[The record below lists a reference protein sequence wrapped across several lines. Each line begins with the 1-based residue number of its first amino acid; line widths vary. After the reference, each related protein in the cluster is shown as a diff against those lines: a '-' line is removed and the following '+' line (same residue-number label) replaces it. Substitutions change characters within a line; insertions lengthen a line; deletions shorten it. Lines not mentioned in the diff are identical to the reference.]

1 MQLDITGRHVEIDVQ
16 LREFVQDKLAK
27 LARLL
32 DGPIEVH
39 VVLGSEKH
47 RHTAEI
53 QVKSRTA
60 LFSGTHETSDLRAS
74 IAEVADKLERQALR
88 HKEKVT
94 THKQRRGPRSLEA
107 AAEIE
112 ARLSPEEPVQ
122 ARGTDGPP
130 RVVRRNR
137 YRLKPL
143 TLEDAVCALEETAED
158 VLVYRDAETDRV
170 AVVYRQRDGS
180 LAVVQPEF

>member
-1 MQLDITGRHVEIDVQ
+1 MQVDMTGRHVEITPE
-16 LREFVQDKLAK
+16 LREYVQEKLAK
-27 LARLL
+27 LERLL

-60 LFSGTHETSDLRAS
+60 QFASNHETVDLHAS
-74 IAEVADKLERQALR
+74 IAEVADKVERQALR

-94 THKQRRGPRSLEA
+94 THKRRRGPRRPDVA
-107 AAEIE
+107 AAIE
-112 ARLSPEEPVQ
+112 ASASPEDT
-122 ARGTDGPP
+122 GTPSGTAGPT
-130 RVVRRNR
+130 RVVRRNA

-143 TLEDAVCALEETAED
+143 TLEDAVCEMEQTAED
-158 VLVYRDAETDRV
+158 VLVYRDAETGGV
-170 AVVYRQRDGS
+170 GVLYRQRDGS
-180 LAVVQPEF
+180 LALVQPEF

>member
-1 MQLDITGRHVEIDVQ
+1 MQLDMTGRHVEISPE
-16 LREFVQDKLAK
+16 LREFVEEKLAK
-27 LARLL
+27 LEKLL

-39 VVLGSEKH
+39 VVLGVEKH
-47 RHTAEI
+47 RQTAEI
-53 QVKSRTA
+53 QVKSRTG
-60 LFSGTHETSDLRAS
+60 LFSGTEETADLKAS
-74 IAEVADKLERQALR
+74 IAEVAAKLERQALR

-94 THKQRRGPRSLEA
+94 THKQRRGPRSPDAAAALEA
-107 AAEIE
+107 SASPADAAE
-112 ARLSPEEPVQ
+112 EE
-122 ARGTDGPP
+122 DLPP

-143 TLEDAVCALEETAED
+143 TLEDALCELEGTSED

-180 LAVVQPEF
+180 LALVQPEF